1 MQVHVLHRDN
11 FYEVPVCFIV
21 KYDSLC
27 HSVFTYKD
35 VFYTLMVHSFHLLLL
50 QVKDSDFTG
59 INIIAFRRNNQMD
72 ISGNVV
78 TPEEFLQHLKV

>member
-1 MQVHVLHRDN
+1 MQIHVLQRDN
-11 FYEVPVCFIV
+11 FFEVPVCFIV
-21 KYDSLC
+21 KSLPFC
-27 HSVFTYKD
+27 FHVQRCI
-35 VFYTLMVHSFHLLLL
+35 LMVHSFHLLLL

>member
-1 MQVHVLHRDN
+1 MHVHVLQRVN
-11 FYEVPVCFIV
+11 FYEVPVCFIDR
-21 KYDSLC
+21 YDSLY
-27 HSVFTYKD
+27 HFVSPYKV
-35 VFYTLMVHSFHLLLL
+35 VFYSFHLLLL